1 MNTPH
6 KSPQATSAAAPAAAT
21 TAAPTAANAAAE
33 AAYAINGQPA
43 TPQQFYALACHTQRH
58 VLVEACAGAGKT
70 WMLVS
75 RIVRAL
81 LAGAAPEQI
90 LAITFTRKASA
101 EMLQR
106 LQEWLADFARMP
118 LPELAQELQ
127 LRGMTAAEAQQHAP
141 ALQGLYLRLLQH
153 GRPVQ
158 IRTFHSWFAALL
170 RAAPLQVMQ
179 QLQLPA
185 DYELL
190 EDDSPAI
197 EATWQPFYQAVLQDP
212 AALADFNALVQE
224 HGRSKTHTALHNAL
238 TKRTELA
245 LADAAGVLEASVPPF
260 AELYPRMQGCQQPSD
275 WLLQRDTGRALLLE
289 AARTLGAAASLKTAV
304 KAATALGQ
312 AVTNHNWNGIHDAL
326 MTQKGEPRKFSEKIA
341 GRETVLDAQ
350 AAVQEVLQADTQ
362 HAAWLHQQRMLR
374 LSRLLCGTYAQVKR
388 QHGWIDMADVESAA
402 RTLLQDT
409 SLSGWLQ
416 ERLDAQVRHV
426 LIDEFQDT
434 APLQWQALHAWL
446 ASYAGAGLAP
456 SVFIVG
462 DPKQSIYRFRRADP
476 AVFRA
481 ARDFVQH
488 GLQGAILSCDH
499 TRRNTPAVL
508 QAVNATMLA
517 AQAQARFSDF
527 RAHTTAST
535 DAGCVLALPVIER
548 PEKSEPAQ
556 ADADADA
563 PRRDSLTTPQTDAE
577 EKTTTRECQ
586 HAAAWLAQCL
596 QAGLQAQDVLIMARK
611 NERLLVMQEALAAHG
626 IRSQLAQKQLLAE
639 APEVQDIVA
648 LLDALV
654 SPQHTLSLARALK
667 SPLFGASDE
676 QLLQLELAV
685 RAHPPL
691 QTAGEAKAPT
701 EATAQPAVDVA
712 ASDPSNGQ
720 TAAAQHAHIAWFHW
734 LLRQADAGTATAN
747 VATAPSASTTAAS
760 AASVPTSPAPWAQWG
775 ATLRRW
781 QGWAQQLP
789 PHDALAAIYHDGD
802 VLARYAAA
810 VPAAQRASVLQHLR
824 ALPAQALA
832 LNGGRYPHAYD
843 WVRAMRSGTG
853 ESAPANP
860 SADTV
865 RLLTVHGAKGL
876 EARLV
881 LLLDTDAAEARANS
895 MDILIDWPGEKPHPT
910 QIVFLSG
917 AKAIPPSAQIL
928 HQQEQGMQE
937 REEHNALYVALTR
950 ARQILVLSCAQPHH
964 ASDTSWWKQLHH
976 AAQPQAIAPDDN
988 GQPQLPDTL
997 RALLQAAPTAT
1008 TTEPATTTA
1017 PASDTQAA
1025 ILPVLPP
1032 LPAALRRSPHA
1043 TQALQQQDAA
1053 QQQLANIGS
1062 AMHRALEW
1070 YRPGQPIDTPA
1081 VRSSLA
1087 AQYQLDAA
1095 QLDTA
1100 LQRAQAIAQGP
1111 AAWAWDAGHISWQ
1124 GNEVGVSW
1132 QGNSLRIDR
1141 LVLRKAQGSEPACWW
1156 VLDYKSALHPERQQA
1171 LMQQLQQYRH
1181 ILQTLYPET
1190 PVRAAFVAADGG
1202 LVEVP

>member
-1 MNTPH
+1 MPTPHNTPH
-6 KSPQATSAAAPAAAT
+6 ASSATTAAAT
-21 TAAPTAANAAAE
+21 TT

-43 TPQQFYALACHTQRH
+43 TPQQFYALACHTQHH

-118 LPELAQELQ
+118 LPDLAQELQ
-127 LRGMTAAEAQQHAP
+127 LRGMNAAEAQQHAP

-212 AALADFNALVQE
+212 AALADFNALAQA
-224 HGRSKTHTALHNAL
+224 HGRSKTHTALRNAL
-238 TKRTELA
+238 SKRTELA

-260 AELYPRMQGCQQPSD
+260 AALYPRMQGCQQPSD
-275 WLLQRDTGRALLLE
+275 WLLQRDTGRSLLLE

-304 KAATALGQ
+304 NAATALEQ
-312 AVTNHNWNGIHDAL
+312 AVTNRDWNGIHDAL

-350 AAVQEVLQADTQ
+350 AAVQEVLQANTQ
-362 HAAWLHQQRMLR
+362 HSAWLHQQRMVR
-374 LSRLLCGTYAQVKR
+374 LSRLLCSTYARVKR

-508 QAVNATMLA
+508 HAVNATMLA

-527 RAHTTAST
+527 RPHTTAST

-548 PEKSEPAQ
+548 PEKSEPAH
-556 ADADADA
+556 ADADA
-563 PRRDSLTTPQTDAE
+563 PWRDSLTTPQTDAE
-577 EKTTTRECQ
+577 EKITVRECQ
-586 HAAAWLAQCL
+586 QAAAWLAQCL
-596 QAGLQAQDVLIMARK
+596 QAGLQPQDVLIMARK
-611 NERLLVMQEALAAHG
+611 NERLLLMQEALAAHG
-626 IRSQLAQKQLLAE
+626 IRSQLAQKQLLAD

-654 SPQHTLSLARALK
+654 SPQHGLSLARALK

-676 QLLQLELAV
+676 QLLQLEAAV
-685 RAHPPL
+685 RAHPPM
-691 QTAGEAKAPT
+691 QKAGDAKAPA
-701 EATAQPAVDVA
+701 EAAAQPAADTA
-712 ASDPSNGQ
+712 ANAPSNDL
-720 TAAAQHAHIAWFHW
+720 TAAAQQAHISWFHW
-734 LLRQADAGTATAN
+734 LLRQADAA
-747 VATAPSASTTAAS
+747 TTAANAAANAS
-760 AASVPTSPAPWAQWG
+760 ATTSSAPWAQWG

-781 QGWAQQLP
+781 QHWAQQLP

-843 WVRAMRSGTG
+843 WVRAMRSGQG

-860 SADTV
+860 GADTV

-881 LLLDTDAAEARANS
+881 LLLDTDAAGARANS

-910 QIVFLSG
+910 QIVFLSD
-917 AKAIPPSAQIL
+917 AKALPPSAQAL
-928 HQQEQGMQE
+928 HQQEQAMQE

-950 ARQILVLSCAQPHH
+950 ARQILVLSCAQPHR
-964 ASDTSWWKQLHH
+964 ASGISWWQQLHH

-988 GQPQLPDTL
+988 GQPPLPDTL
-997 RALLQAAPTAT
+997 RALLQATPTPPAQEPAAAH
-1008 TTEPATTTA
+1008 TEPHEKMSPTSDAQTA
-1017 PASDTQAA
+1017 LLPA
-1025 ILPVLPP
+1025 LPP
-1032 LPAALRRSPHA
+1032 LPAALRRNPHA
-1043 TQALQQQDAA
+1043 TQALQQKDDA
-1053 QQQLANIGS
+1053 QQQLAQIGN

-1081 VRSSLA
+1081 VRSNLA
-1087 AQYQLDAA
+1087 AQYQLDAD

-1100 LQRAQAIAQGP
+1100 LQRAQAIVQGP
-1111 AAWAWDAGHISWQ
+1111 AAWAWDAQHISWQ

-1132 QGNSLRIDR
+1132 QGDNFRIDR
-1141 LVLRKAQGSEPACWW
+1141 LVLRNAHGNEPACWW

-1171 LMQQLQQYRH
+1171 LMQQLQQYRQ
-1181 ILQTLYPET
+1181 ILQTLHPNT
-1190 PVRAAFVAADGG
+1190 PVRAAFVAANGECI
-1202 LVEVP
+1202 EVR